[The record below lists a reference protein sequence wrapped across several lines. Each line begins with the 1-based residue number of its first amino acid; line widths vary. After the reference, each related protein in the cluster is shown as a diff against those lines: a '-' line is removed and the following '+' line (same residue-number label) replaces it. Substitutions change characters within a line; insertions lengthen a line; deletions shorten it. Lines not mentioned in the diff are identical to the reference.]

1 MASYLLRNSPVPT
14 SEKKFTFS
22 TWLKLS
28 SVSTAADNGIVEWY
42 KTSSERHQILID
54 SSTRQLRCYSV
65 EGGVV
70 KINIYSNIALRD
82 CNGWYHILIQS
93 DNTLASSS
101 DRFKLWVNGVA
112 QTFSSYTWDF
122 PQNSNINV
130 FDGSGTRLNLG
141 TRGEAYATWLNG
153 ILADTYYIDGSIIAH
168 TEFGETDAT
177 TGIWKPKTEPTIA
190 SFGNAGVHLKYENSG
205 NIGLDSSGLGN
216 NFSTSGTITQTVDTP
231 SNVFATLNALIP
243 NVAGNCTLSAGNTK
257 IVSAD
262 AAHRN
267 APTTMA
273 LKTGSGKWYWEMK
286 AERMSTHIKTGI
298 VFDEWNKLN
307 QGSPTEEFSGSNEGY
322 AYRNDGQK
330 ENNGVTAYGSSYTVG
345 DIIGIAFDAENRK
358 LYFSKNGTWQN
369 SADPAAGTGEAF
381 TVQDNLFYY
390 PIVNLYNA
398 DVSFNF
404 GNGYFGTTPVAS
416 AGSNGNGAIFE
427 FDCPSGYYALNTKNI
442 NTYG

>member
-42 KTSSERHQILID
+42 KSSSERHQILID

-82 CNGWYHILIQS
+82 CNGWYHIVIQS

-112 QTFSSYTWDF
+112 QTFSSYSWTF
-122 PQNSNINV
+122 AQNVNINV

-205 NIGLDSSGLGN
+205 NIGLDSSGNGN

-231 SNVFATLNALIP
+231 SNVFATMNPLDHIKGTFTNGNLAMEC
-243 NVAGNCTLSAGNTK
+243 VTDAGDSSTRGTLAFTK
-257 IVSAD
+257 
-262 AAHRN
+262 
-267 APTTMA
+267 
-273 LKTGSGKWYWEMK
+273 GKWYWEAK
-286 AERMSTHIKTGI
+286 YTAFTGTGATATFIGIQDTSTAIATSGATNGYWYNTEVGTIAHNSTNIVTGLSTFSAGNIVGVGYDADNGDLYLWTNGVAENSGNPVVTGI
-298 VFDEWNKLN
+298 DTNTTW
-307 QGSPTEEFSGSNEGY
+307 SPFFGIHYGASNTS
-322 AYRNDGQK
+322 Q
-330 ENNGVTAYGSSYTVG
+330 
-345 DIIGIAFDAENRK
+345 
-358 LYFSKNGTWQN
+358 
-369 SADPAAGTGEAF
+369 
-381 TVQDNLFYY
+381 LF
-390 PIVNLYNA
+390 P
-398 DVSFNF
+398 NF
-404 GNGYFGTTPVAS
+404 GNGYFGTTAVSS

-427 FDCPSGYYALNTKNI
+427 YDVPTGYYALNTKNI

>member
-1 MASYLLRNSPVPT
+1 
-14 SEKKFTFS
+14 
-22 TWLKLS
+22 
-28 SVSTAADNGIVEWY
+28 
-42 KTSSERHQILID
+42 
-54 SSTRQLRCYSV
+54 
-65 EGGVV
+65 
-70 KINIYSNIALRD
+70 
-82 CNGWYHILIQS
+82 
-93 DNTLASSS
+93 
-101 DRFKLWVNGVA
+101 
-112 QTFSSYTWDF
+112 
-122 PQNSNINV
+122 
-130 FDGSGTRLNLG
+130 
-141 TRGEAYATWLNG
+141 
-153 ILADTYYIDGSIIAH
+153 
-168 TEFGETDAT
+168 
-177 TGIWKPKTEPTIA
+177 
-190 SFGNAGVHLKYENSG
+190 
-205 NIGLDSSGLGN
+205 
-216 NFSTSGTITQTVDTP
+216 
-231 SNVFATLNALIP
+231 
-243 NVAGNCTLSAGNTK
+243 
-257 IVSAD
+257 
-262 AAHRN
+262 
-267 APTTMA
+267 MA